1 VSRRREVDFVEKNGT
16 NMEIKKGIA
25 VSPGISIAKALIID
39 SEDYRI
45 PRRSIDPSQRNN
57 EVQRVRKA
65 FKSAIGELTELELKQ
80 GRAESSKIKD
90 IFAVHLRFLH
100 DRSLR
105 KKITDLIKSDLVT
118 AEYAVSSVLREI
130 ALHFTKVQDPYISER
145 AADIYDIERRL
156 LIQLLERKRE
166 DVGHLTEEVT
176 IIAREL
182 SPIQTAGFNRK
193 FVKGIAS
200 DSGGRTSHAAI
211 VARSLGIP
219 AVVALEDFTEYVS
232 GGDNVIIDGNRGIVI
247 LNPDQETIRQY
258 REYSKEFE
266 ELEHKLDAIKEK
278 PAVTRD
284 GVGITLL
291 GNIEFPDEAQT
302 VLEKGGDGIG
312 LYRTEFLYLNKKTE
326 PTEEEHYRAY
336 AKTTKVFE
344 GKPVVIRT
352 LDLGADKYTQRK
364 RFAPE
369 PNPFLG
375 LRSIRFCLQN
385 LTMFKTQLH
394 AILRASVLGDVRI
407 MFPLITNIQELK
419 QAKMILHDVMED
431 LDEESIAYNRDI
443 KVGIMIETPS
453 SALTA
458 FSLARDVDFFSI
470 GTNDLTQY
478 TLAVDRGNEL
488 VSHLYSAADPAVL
501 RLIRTV
507 IQDAHKAQIDVSVC
521 GEMAS
526 DPEHV
531 MLLLGIGI
539 RTISL
544 TAPMIPEIKQ
554 VIRSV
559 TIEDCNKVA
568 RKVLGMNSEREIS
581 GYLRD
586 AARNI
591 LPEAF

>member
-1 VSRRREVDFVEKNGT
+1 
-16 NMEIKKGIA
+16 MEIKKGIA
-25 VSPGISIAKALIID
+25 VSPGISIAKALILD

-45 PRRSIDPSQRNN
+45 PHRSIETSQRTT
-57 EVQRVRKA
+57 EIQRVRSA
-65 FKSAIGELTELELKQ
+65 FKSAIGELTELDKAHGHTE
-80 GRAESSKIKD
+80 GSKIKD
-90 IFAVHLRFLH
+90 IFAVHMRFLH

-105 KKITDLIKSDLVT
+105 KKITDVVQSELVT
-118 AEYAVSSVLREI
+118 AEYAVSTVLREI
-130 ALHFTKVQDPYISER
+130 ALHFSKVQDAYISER

-156 LIQLLERKRE
+156 LIQLLDKKRE

-200 DSGGRTSHAAI
+200 NSGGRTSHAAI

-219 AVVALEDFTEYVS
+219 AVVALEDLTEYVS
-232 GGDNVIIDGNRGIVI
+232 GGDTVIVDGNRGIVI
-247 LNPDQETIRQY
+247 VNPDQQTIQQY
-258 REYSKEFE
+258 QEYSKEFE
-266 ELEHKLDAIKEK
+266 ELEHKLDEIRER

-284 GVGITLL
+284 GVRIKLL
-291 GNIEFPDEAQT
+291 GNIEFPDEAET
-302 VLEKGGDGIG
+302 VLQKGGEGIG
-312 LYRTEFLYLNKKTE
+312 LYRTEFLYLNKRTE
-326 PTEEEHYRAY
+326 PTEEEHYQAFAR
-336 AKTTKVFE
+336 TVKVLKN
-344 GKPVVIRT
+344 KPVVIRT

-385 LTMFKTQLH
+385 LMMFKTQLR

-407 MFPLITNIQELK
+407 MFPLITNLQELR
-419 QAKMILHDVMED
+419 QAKMILRDVMED
-431 LDEESIAYNRDI
+431 LDDESIAYNRDI

-458 FSLARDVDFFSI
+458 HSLARNVDFFSI

-488 VSHLYSAADPAVL
+488 VSHLYSSADPAVL

-507 IQDAHKAQIDVSVC
+507 IQDAHKMQIDVSVC

-526 DPEHV
+526 EPEHI
-531 MLLLGIGI
+531 MLLLGMGL

-554 VIRSV
+554 IVRSV

-568 RKVLGMNSEREIS
+568 RKVLGMNSERQIS
-581 GYLRD
+581 SYLRA
-586 AARNI
+586 AARKI

>member
-1 VSRRREVDFVEKNGT
+1 
-16 NMEIKKGIA
+16 MEIKKGIA
-25 VSPGISIAKALIID
+25 VSPGISIARALILD

-45 PRRSIDPSQRNN
+45 PHRSIETSQRSN
-57 EVQRVRKA
+57 EIQRVRSA
-65 FKSAIGELTELELKQ
+65 FKSAIVELTELEKAQ
-80 GRAESSKIKD
+80 GHTEGSKIKD

-105 KKITDLIKSDLVT
+105 KKITDLVQSDLVT
-118 AEYAVSSVLREI
+118 AEYAVSTVLREI
-130 ALHFTKVQDPYISER
+130 ALHFSKVKDAYISER

-156 LIQLLERKRE
+156 LIQLLDKKRE

-200 DSGGRTSHAAI
+200 NSGGRTSHAAI

-219 AVVALEDFTEYVS
+219 AVVALEDLTEYVS
-232 GGDNVIIDGNRGIVI
+232 GGDNVIVDGNRGIVI
-247 LNPDQETIRQY
+247 VNPDQQTIQQY
-258 REYSKEFE
+258 QEYSKEFE
-266 ELEHKLDAIKEK
+266 ELEHKLDEIREK

-284 GVGITLL
+284 GVRIKLL
-291 GNIEFPDEAQT
+291 GNIEFPDEAET
-302 VLEKGGDGIG
+302 VLQKGGEGIG
-312 LYRTEFLYLNKKTE
+312 LYRTEFLYLNKPTE
-326 PTEEEHYRAY
+326 PTEEDHYQAF
-336 AKTTKVFE
+336 AKTVKVL
-344 GKPVVIRT
+344 KNRPVVIRT

-385 LTMFKTQLH
+385 LAMFKTQLR

-407 MFPLITNIQELK
+407 MFPLITNLQELK
-419 QAKMILHDVMED
+419 QAKMILRDVMED
-431 LDEESIAYNRDI
+431 LDDESIAYNRDM

-488 VSHLYSAADPAVL
+488 VSHLYSSADPAVL

-526 DPEHV
+526 EPEYV
-531 MLLLGIGI
+531 MLLLGFGF

-554 VIRSV
+554 VVRSV

-568 RKVLGMNSEREIS
+568 RKVLGMNSERQIS
-581 GYLRD
+581 SYLRA
-586 AARNI
+586 AARKI